1 VSPRPGTLARGA
13 VAGLLVTGLLAGCGG
28 GDDDGDGAQQTTS
41 TGPQTPLVI
50 TVRGRAVNLAG
61 IGTAKP
67 LLADGIRRFGPPS
80 QQEKV
85 DDDACHVRWGEVGVF
100 AIYANLGGQDPC
112 GPSTGRLQGAALTNA
127 RWRTSKGL
135 AFGDPEAKLHELY
148 PDAVADENRW
158 TIASAT
164 NADGTREGLI
174 SVVIQD
180 GKITSVQVYVGAAG
194 D

>member
-1 VSPRPGTLARGA
+1 VSLRSGTLARGLI
-13 VAGLLVTGLLAGCGG
+13 AGLLVTGLLAGCGG
-28 GDDDGDGAQQTTS
+28 GDDDGDAAPQGTS
-41 TGPQTPLVI
+41 TAPGPPLV
-50 TVRGRAVNLAG
+50 VRVNGRSVDLAG

-67 LLADGIRRFGPPS
+67 LLADGIRRFGEPS
-80 QQEKV
+80 EQEKV
-85 DDDACHVRWGEVGVF
+85 DDDACHVRWGDIGVF

-112 GPSTGRLQGAALTNA
+112 GPTTGRLQGAALTNT

-135 AFGDPEAKLHELY
+135 AFGAPEARLHELY

-158 TIASAT
+158 TIASAKK
-164 NADGTREGLI
+164 ADGTREGLV

-180 GKITSVQVYVGAAG
+180 GRITSMQVYVGAAG